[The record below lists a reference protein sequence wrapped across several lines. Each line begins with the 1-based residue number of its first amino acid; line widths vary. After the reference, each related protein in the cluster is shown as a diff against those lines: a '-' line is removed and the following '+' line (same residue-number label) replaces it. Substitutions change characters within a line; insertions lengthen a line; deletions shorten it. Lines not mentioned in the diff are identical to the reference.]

1 MWDDFDGTGVKGD
14 QLMTNMKRV
23 TLTLFISGL
32 LAVFAA
38 TNTAQRTDS
47 DPAGK
52 VKTGLLNI
60 PVVASDKSGRFVV
73 GLGKDDFSVYQDGQ
87 KQKIEYFS
95 NGEAQVCA
103 AVVIDVSGNAHM
115 SSSSIKKAANLVI
128 DSLGENDRV
137 AVYTFGD
144 RTTELQKLSPVHA
157 DAKNAVKK
165 LDFPAKDV
173 FQMSETVTQVLKE
186 GFGGCGD
193 RTAIFVISQGDE
205 LREQPL
211 TDLLDTVA
219 EKETL
224 IYSILIGEIQPTP
237 IYKDQDGVLR
247 QVNMIVRRTQ
257 EDLKDIYGMRLM
269 ITLAQQSGGRF
280 IIAAESDMAAE
291 VKKIY
296 EELRSLYVIGIYP
309 EIGSDRAAN
318 GLTLQVTRPEAT
330 SIRTKGTIRLKASTA
345 ENKK

>member
-1 MWDDFDGTGVKGD
+1 
-14 QLMTNMKRV
+14 MTYLKRV
-23 TLTLFISGL
+23 ALTLFISGL

-38 TNTAQRTDS
+38 TSTAQKTDS

-52 VKTGLLNI
+52 VKTGLLSI
-60 PVVASDKSGRFVV
+60 PVVASDKSGRIVV
-73 GLGKDDFSVYQDGQ
+73 GMGKDDFSVYQGGQ

-103 AVVIDVSGNAHM
+103 AVVIDVSGNAYM

-144 RTTELQKLSPVHA
+144 RITELQKLSPVHA

-165 LDFPAKDV
+165 LDFPSKDI
-173 FQMSETVTQVLKE
+173 FQMSETVTQVLKD

-211 TDLLDTVA
+211 KHLLDTVA

-224 IYSILIGEIQPTP
+224 IYSILIGEVQPTP

-247 QVNMIVRRTQ
+247 QVNTTFRRTQ

-269 ITLAQQSGGRF
+269 ITLSQQSGGRF
-280 IIAAESDMAAE
+280 IIAAESNMAAE

-296 EELRSLYVIGIYP
+296 EELRSLYIIGLYP
-309 EIGSDRAAN
+309 EKGSDGAADD
-318 GLTLQVTRPEAT
+318 LTLQVTRPEAT
-330 SIRTKGTIRLKASTA
+330 SIRTKGYIRIKMPTR
-345 ENKK
+345 EVEK